1 VFSGGIEVSIED
13 LGRGG
18 VGIAYSLSHVS
29 RVKLP
34 MASVGEADVSVESLR
49 IEHVIHGIISIVGI
63 WLFERARLDIIALA
77 ASDFGGIP
85 T

>member
-1 VFSGGIEVSIED
+1 
-13 LGRGG
+13 
-18 VGIAYSLSHVS
+18 
-29 RVKLP
+29 

-63 WLFERARLDIIALA
+63 WLFEWARLDIIALA